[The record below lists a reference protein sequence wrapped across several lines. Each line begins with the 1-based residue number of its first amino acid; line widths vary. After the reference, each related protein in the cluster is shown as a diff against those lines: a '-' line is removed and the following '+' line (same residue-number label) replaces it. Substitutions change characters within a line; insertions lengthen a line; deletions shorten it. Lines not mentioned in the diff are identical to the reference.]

1 MRDWRSAVAY
11 GDLDNADPADFAW
24 EFLRRNPAYQAG
36 WLQHTVAQETKSEA
50 SSTADHWGLERMVD
64 PALSTHEVSVPWTLE
79 AFPRR
84 LTITNAVPA
93 QEQSPAE
100 RAGTVALRVG
110 DVGLSTV
117 RTEHGAFYLRVL
129 NGDAFSQPELR
140 IEFDGDAVVRLAEAI
155 HFVRFAHSNGQQ
167 IPRDALT
174 ALQRTRF
181 SMELRALDGSLSG
194 ASYRTIAED
203 LFALSKQLRGAAWKT
218 HDIRSRTIRLVT
230 NAKRLMHSGYKDLL
244 RIPPR
249 R

>member
-1 MRDWRSAVAY
+1 MRDWRSAEAY

-36 WLQHTVAQETKSEA
+36 WLQHTTAKNTENEAQ
-50 SSTADHWGLERMVD
+50 STVDCWGLERMVD
-64 PALSTHEVSVPWTLE
+64 PAFRAGEVSIPWTLE

-84 LTITNAVPA
+84 LTITNAAPT

-100 RAGTVALRVG
+100 RVGAVAQHVG

-129 NGDAFSQPELR
+129 NGEAFSQPELR
-140 IEFDGDAVVRLAEAI
+140 IEFDGDALVRLSEAI
-155 HFVRFAHSNGQQ
+155 HFVRFAHSSGRQ

-194 ASYRTIAED
+194 ASYRAIAEN
-203 LFALSKQLRGAAWKT
+203 LFAFSKHMRGAVWKT

-230 NAKRLMHSGYKDLL
+230 NAKRLMRSGYKDLL